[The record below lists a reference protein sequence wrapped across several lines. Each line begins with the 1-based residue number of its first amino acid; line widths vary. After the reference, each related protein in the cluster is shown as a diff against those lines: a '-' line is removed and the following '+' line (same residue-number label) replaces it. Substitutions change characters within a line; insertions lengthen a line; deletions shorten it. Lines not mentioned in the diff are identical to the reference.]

1 MDKNTEQKLLSKA
14 VVVAALTGIICTLGV
29 LYFLSTNPIGERL
42 RGRFGLDNLQALNLP
57 NPTRSQKVVIEESSA
72 IIDAAKKIRPS
83 VVSITG
89 KGQQTADFFGFQDL
103 TPSEVAGTGFVVT
116 ADGLIVTN
124 KHVVENATSFTV
136 TTNDGKTFS
145 ATVVATDPTN
155 DIAFMKVEGS
165 GLPVVD
171 FGDYDKLQV
180 GQWVIAVGNALGE
193 LQNSVTVGVISAK
206 ERSVDTDGETLYGL
220 LQTDA
225 AINPGNSG
233 GPLVNLSGQVVGINT
248 AIAGNA
254 QGIGF
259 AIAATDIKKDLESY
273 QKHGKIL
280 QPYLGVKYRNLTK
293 NIAMA
298 LGLSV
303 DHGAYIIA
311 NGVVNGSPAASAG
324 LRPGDVVTKL
334 NDDEVTDTNPLVRLV
349 RKYSPGDKVK
359 ITFMRGKETQSTD
372 LVLGTTGD

>member
-1 MDKNTEQKLLSKA
+1 MDSKTEQRILSRA
-14 VVVAALTGIICTLGV
+14 VVVAAAAGIICTLGV
-29 LYFLSTNPIGERL
+29 LYFLSASPIGEKI
-42 RGRFGLDNLQALNLP
+42 RGRFGLDNLQALNLTT
-57 NPTRSQKVVIEESSA
+57 TRSQKIVVEESSA

-89 KGQQTADFFGFQDL
+89 KGQQTTSYFGFQSL
-103 TPSEVAGTGFVVT
+103 TPTEVAGTGFVVT

-124 KHVVENATSFTV
+124 KHVVENASSFTV

-145 ATVVATDPTN
+145 ATVVATDPSN

-165 GLPVVD
+165 GLPVVE

-180 GQWVIAVGNALGE
+180 GQWVIAIGNALGE

-206 ERSVDTDGETLYGL
+206 ERSVDTDSETLYGL
-220 LQTDA
+220 LQTDV

-233 GPLVNLSGQVVGINT
+233 GPLVNLAGQVVGVNT

-259 AIAATDIKKDLESY
+259 AIAATDITKDLDSY
-273 QKHGKIL
+273 QKNGKIL
-280 QPYLGVKYRNLTK
+280 QPYLGINYRSLTK
-293 NIAMA
+293 NIATT

-303 DHGAYIIA
+303 DHGAYIVS
-311 NGVVNGSPAASAG
+311 NGVVSGSPAAVAG
-324 LRPGDVVTKL
+324 LRPGDVVTMI

-349 RKYSPGDKVK
+349 RKHSPGDKII
-359 ITFMRGKETQSTD
+359 ITYIRDGNSQTTD
-372 LVLGTTGD
+372 LILGTTGN